1 MTKDMKWLVIGTLA
15 VFISGICLIGAHEP
29 LNRIF
34 WIILFGINCAALPE
48 RITAARRNHGERQ

>member
-34 WIILFGINCAALPE
+34 WTILFGINCAALPE
-48 RITAARRNHGERQ
+48 RITAARRR